1 MTALPVFLTSDL
13 VAGVIGLPDGAA
25 FLRQRDRLER
35 ENLFPLPMPTSRR
48 PLRWRQDEVAAWV
61 ARMGRPAGPDIDP
74 DDIATGRVVMLE
86 MARSA

>member
-1 MTALPVFLTSDL
+1 MTPAFITSDQ
-13 VAGVIGLPDGAA
+13 VAATIGLSDGAA
-25 FLRQRDRLER
+25 FLRIRDRLER

-48 PLRWRQDEVAAWV
+48 PLRWRSDEVAAWV
-61 ARMGRPAGPDIDP
+61 NRMGVAAAPMIDP